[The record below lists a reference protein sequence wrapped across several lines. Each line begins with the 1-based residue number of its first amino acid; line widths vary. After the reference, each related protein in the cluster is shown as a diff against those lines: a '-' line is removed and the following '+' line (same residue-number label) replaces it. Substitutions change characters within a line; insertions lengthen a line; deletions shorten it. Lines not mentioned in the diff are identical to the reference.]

1 MQLERN
7 PNFPLHL
14 EKHHEIPPSMQNEAR
29 FPCSARRA
37 NPHSALQLKRG
48 LDFPEA
54 RREVP
59 RGPCHH
65 SKGIQSFMPQLEKH
79 HKIAPQCEMRPHF
92 PSVTPQHSSAAP
104 RNLKRALISL
114 KQHER
119 VPEVPTAS
127 REEPQASCCNSR
139 KPSHSPLK
147 GR

>member
-7 PNFPLHL
+7 PNVPLHL
-14 EKHHEIPPSMQNEAR
+14 EKHHEIPPAMRDEAR
-29 FPCSARRA
+29 FPCSAWRA
-37 NPHSALQLKRG
+37 NLRSPSQLKRR
-48 LDFPEA
+48 LDFPDA

-119 VPEVPTAS
+119 VPEVPATS
-127 REEPQASCCNSR
+127 RVNPKRPAT
-139 KPSHSPLK
+139 H
-147 GR
+147 